1 MNSVPY
7 WKCTVCGYVYEGVE
21 PPEKCPKCGAPRDK
35 FSRLSDQEE
44 QLITRSR
51 LSNYLHMR
59 ALVLLQELLEIA
71 EKGIAD
77 NLDPGCYKIFTEERE
92 FALKTIQKI
101 KAELEAHMKKGKWG

>member
-1 MNSVPY
+1 MPL
-7 WKCTVCGYVYEGVE
+7 WKCSVCGFIHEGIE
-21 PPEKCPKCGAPRDK
+21 PPDKCPKCNAPREK
-35 FSRLSDQEE
+35 FTKLSEQEE
-44 QLITRSR
+44 QLVIRSR

-77 NLDPGCYKIFTEERE
+77 NLDPGCYKIFTEEKE
-92 FALKTIQKI
+92 FALVTIQKI